1 MQVDSTVV
9 ADSIESVSSK
19 ALSKI
24 GKNMKKRKRGSN
36 FAAAKAVPLPS
47 ASDDSLSQSQ
57 SQFADGGNE
66 SEAGVIVTRR
76 SMKGKDSKRVKGK
89 QGSPFQHISLSDPHV
104 PLPILMEPSTVVEA
118 APVAPPTK
126 RKRIRSAK
134 AKESSSESPQA
145 SRSSSPH
152 LKKGAMQQNYK
163 MDGHPAARKSFC
175 TLTLNIALTRII
187 ANPVRPLPPLI
198 SFQPVSSLSPLPHE
212 ESPLR
217 DTLDQRQD
225 DIEAAIEM
233 IFRLSNEEVIA
244 GMNRVTGVLGLK
256 KLVDL
261 GEMAKRKM
269 REPSNSRR

>member
-1 MQVDSTVV
+1 MEVDSTVV

-19 ALSKI
+19 AMSKI

-36 FAAAKAVPLPS
+36 VAVAKAVPLPS

-57 SQFADGGNE
+57 SQSADGGNE
-66 SEAGVIVTRR
+66 SEAGVVVTRR
-76 SMKGKDSKRVKGK
+76 SVKGKDSKRVRGK
-89 QGSPFQHISLSDPHV
+89 QGSPFQHINLSDPHV

-152 LKKGAMQQNYK
+152 LKKGAMQQNYE

-175 TLTLNIALTRII
+175 TLTLNIALTRILRI
-187 ANPVRPLPPLI
+187 QFGRYRP
-198 SFQPVSSLSPLPHE
+198 
-212 ESPLR
+212 
-217 DTLDQRQD
+217 
-225 DIEAAIEM
+225 
-233 IFRLSNEEVIA
+233 
-244 GMNRVTGVLGLK
+244 
-256 KLVDL
+256 
-261 GEMAKRKM
+261 
-269 REPSNSRR
+269 